1 MKGLSRGV
9 SNYVCIVERSLL
21 ANLGMLVPVWSL
33 RQEDC
38 LSSGGGD
45 QFGLHLS
52 EEDHYNIS
60 SVIECV
66 LSTVKPGV
74 HSPGSGAGWRERS
87 PVAM

>member
-1 MKGLSRGV
+1 
-9 SNYVCIVERSLL
+9 
-21 ANLGMLVPVWSL
+21 MLVPVWSL

-66 LSTVKPGV
+66 LSTVSLVFTPQGV
-74 HSPGSGAGWRERS
+74 GLGGKITGCHVKNDLESRRENNYEDKEETVVVCR
-87 PVAM
+87 

>member
-1 MKGLSRGV
+1 
-9 SNYVCIVERSLL
+9 
-21 ANLGMLVPVWSL
+21 MLVPVWSL

-45 QFGLHLS
+45 QFGLPLS
-52 EEDHYNIS
+52 EEDHYNVS

-74 HSPGSGAGWRERS
+74 QSPGSGAG
-87 PVAM
+87 

>member
-1 MKGLSRGV
+1 MKGLNRGV

-21 ANLGMLVPVWSL
+21 ANLGILVPVWSL

-38 LSSGGGD
+38 LSSEGGD

-52 EEDHYNIS
+52 EEDHYNVS
-60 SVIECV
+60 SVRECI

-74 HSPGSGAGWRERS
+74 QSPGSGAG
-87 PVAM
+87 